1 MPDGPVLT
9 TERLILRPPVMAD
22 FDAYADYVA
31 DPAAMDPIGGA
42 QPRAVAW
49 RTFMAY
55 AGAWAMTGVSM
66 FSVFERPDAGAHA
79 AEGRYIGRIG
89 PWRPADWP
97 GSEVGW
103 GLRVDAQGRGYA
115 VEAASACMDF
125 AFDRLGW
132 TEAIHTIMPDNAA
145 SQRVALKLG
154 SRRLREAMLPA
165 PHLKLTEVWG
175 QTREAWRGR
184 RR

>member
-9 TERLILRPPVMAD
+9 TERLILRPPAMAD
-22 FDAYADYVA
+22 FEAYADYVA

-66 FSVFERPDAGAHA
+66 FCVFEREGT
-79 AEGRYIGRIG
+79 AEGRYLGRIG
-89 PWRPADWP
+89 PWFPADWP
-97 GSEVGW
+97 GPEVGW

-132 TEAIHTIMPDNAA
+132 SQAIHTIMPDNAA
-145 SQRVALKLG
+145 SQRVAQRLG
-154 SRRLREAMLPA
+154 SAKLREAMLPA
-165 PHLKLTEVWG
+165 PHLKLTDVWG
-175 QTREAWRGR
+175 QTRVEWRAR